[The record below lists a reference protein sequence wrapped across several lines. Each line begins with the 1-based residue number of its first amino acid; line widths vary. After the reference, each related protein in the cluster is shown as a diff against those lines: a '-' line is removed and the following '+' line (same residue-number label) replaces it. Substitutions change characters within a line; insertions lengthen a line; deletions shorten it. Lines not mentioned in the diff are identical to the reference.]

1 MADNAVM
8 YDEKAL
14 EWVGGSD
21 LGYTIWNNKYRV
33 NNESFDEW
41 VDRVSGHDSDIA
53 RLIRERKFLFGGR
66 ILAGRGVQQ
75 NGRHVT
81 YSNCYVIDPP
91 EDNIE
96 SIFDCAKKL
105 ARTYSFG
112 GGCGTDLGKLAP
124 RGAKVHNA
132 AKETSGAVSFMD
144 LYSLVTGLIGQGG
157 RRGALMLSM
166 PVNHP
171 DIEEFI
177 GVKADLNRV
186 TKANIS
192 VRITDE
198 FMKAVEEDREFE
210 CSFTREATG
219 ETITKV
225 VNAKELFHKMA
236 EMNWSMA
243 EPGMLFWDT
252 IERNSYLNKFPTF
265 KFAGTNPC
273 AEEPLPAGGSCLL
286 SSINLSEYVLRS
298 NPNLPAAFDFAAF
311 VSDIEVIVRAMND
324 VLDEGLPLH
333 PLEEQRNSVH
343 DWRQIGIGVMGLG
356 DLLVKMEIRYG
367 SREAIELCG
376 KIGHA
381 LANEA
386 AYTSASL
393 AVSRGCFP
401 KCDMSYL
408 KESTMFQQLDSEVRK
423 HISYCGGMLNSQ
435 LLTCAP
441 TGSISTMLGISG
453 GIEPIFANY
462 YTRKTESLNDT
473 DTYYKVYTPI
483 VKEYMDRHGIT
494 DDADLPEWFI
504 TAPEIDPHER
514 VLMQASWQNWIDAS
528 ISSTVNLPEDT
539 TVEQV
544 ESIYM
549 DAWKHELKGIT
560 IYRANCAR
568 TGILVKDEK
577 ESDDVQKEETVSEPA
592 TKEEVLERG
601 MIEDVPDGLTYRKYK
616 LTTGCGTMYL
626 FVGIDENENKIYDVF
641 TDVGHNGCVVNTH
654 AVSRLIS
661 TCIRG
666 GISVDYVIRQLSR
679 AGVCPSWQLS
689 KGKGKDM
696 SDGYSCASSIAAML
710 RKVQN
715 ELAAYEAEEEIEE
728 EPEVVYDDEEQQMD
742 VCPECGKKALI
753 HDGGCVSCVSCGY
766 SRCG

>member
-1 MADNAVM
+1 MT
-8 YDEKAL
+8 DEKAL
-14 EWVGGSD
+14 QWVNGSE
-21 LGYTIWNNKYRV
+21 LGYTIWNNKYRH

-41 VDRVSGHDSDIA
+41 IHRVSGGDEDVA

-66 ILAGRGVQQ
+66 ILAGRGVTQD
-75 NGRHVT
+75 GRHVT
-81 YSNCYVIDPP
+81 YSNCYVIEPP

-96 SIFDCAKKL
+96 SIFECAKKL

-132 AKETSGAVSFMD
+132 AKETSGSVSFMD

-166 PVNHP
+166 PVDHP

-198 FMKAVEEDREFE
+198 FMHAVENDEDFE

-219 ETITKV
+219 ETIKKV
-225 VNAKELFHKMA
+225 VNAKKLFHKMA
-236 EMNWSMA
+236 EMNWAMA
-243 EPGMLFWDT
+243 EPGMLFWDA
-252 IERNSYLNKFPTF
+252 IESNNYLNKFPTF

-286 SSINLSEYVLRS
+286 SSINLSEYVIKS
-298 NPNLPAAFDFAAF
+298 NPDLPAAFDFASF
-311 VSDIEVIVRAMND
+311 INDVEIIVRAMND

-333 PLEEQRNSVH
+333 PLEEQRSSVR
-343 DWRQIGIGVMGLG
+343 DWRQMGIGVMGLG

-367 SREAIELCG
+367 SPEAVELCD
-376 KIGHA
+376 KIGHE

-401 KCDMSYL
+401 MCDMSYL
-408 KESTMFQQLDSEVRK
+408 KESTMFKKLDSEVRK

-483 VKEYMDRHGIT
+483 VKEYMDKHGIT
-494 DDADLPEWFI
+494 DDADLPDYFI

-514 VLMQASWQNWIDAS
+514 VMMQAAWQKWIDAS
-528 ISSTVNLPEDT
+528 ISSTVNLPEDA
-539 TVEQV
+539 TVEDI
-544 ESIYM
+544 ENLYM
-549 DAWKHELKGIT
+549 DAWRNGLKGIT
-560 IYRANCAR
+560 VYRANCSR
-568 TGILVKDEK
+568 TGILTKDEK
-577 ESDDVQKEETVSEPA
+577 KDDVVEEASVDDSVSID
-592 TKEEVLERG
+592 RG
-601 MIEDVPDGLTYRKYK
+601 IIEDVPEGLTYRKYK
-616 LTTGCGTMYL
+616 LKTGCGSLYL
-626 FVGIDENENKIYDVF
+626 FVGVDDIENRIYDVF
-641 TDVGHNGCVVNTH
+641 TEVGHNGCVVNTR

-666 GISVDYVIRQLSR
+666 GIPVEYVIDQLGR

-689 KGKGKDM
+689 KGKGKPL
-696 SDGYSCASSIAAML
+696 SEGFSCASAIAACL
-710 RKVQN
+710 RKVQAELRAN
-715 ELAAYEAEEEIEE
+715 E
-728 EPEVVYDDEEQQMD
+728 DEEREESESVPLIPVDDDNMD
-742 VCPECGKKALI
+742 VCPECGERKLA
-753 HDGGCVSCVSCGY
+753 HEGGCVSCLGCGY